1 MRQVLFVELGMGVDL
16 RGQDATKAAVRAVRD
31 AIGRHTVP
39 GVASLLQGGGKKMAV
54 LVRLA
59 APLEAGPID
68 RAAVIAALPAGDVSV
83 EITPGGMLAPNGAAN
98 GAMLCVVNA
107 AIEVAL
113 EAV

>member
-16 RGQDATKAAVRAVRD
+16 RGEDPTKAAVRAVRD
-31 AIGRHTVP
+31 AVGRNSVP
-39 GVASLLQGGGKKMAV
+39 GLASLVQGGKKIAV

-59 APLEAGPID
+59 APAEAGPID
-68 RAAVIAALPAGDVSV
+68 RAQVIAALPAGNVSV
-83 EITPGGMLAPNGAAN
+83 EVAPGGMLAPNGAAN
-98 GAMLCVVNA
+98 GAKLCVVNA